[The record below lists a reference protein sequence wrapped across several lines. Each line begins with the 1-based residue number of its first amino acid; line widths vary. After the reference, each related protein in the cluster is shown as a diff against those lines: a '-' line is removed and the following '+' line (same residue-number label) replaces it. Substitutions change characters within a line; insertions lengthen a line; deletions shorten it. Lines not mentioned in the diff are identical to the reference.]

1 MKKFKKLEFTFDDF
15 TFNLNN
21 ENGYNTS
28 KNHAFAE
35 AGKEGKECMNLNIEL
50 EPKYQGN
57 FIVVLSYNGYVLN
70 IFKLNISSKANLKGI
85 SYYRDQIS
93 YGQYE
98 IPDLQERLNQ
108 AINSLDR
115 LGVDNFDGI

>member
-1 MKKFKKLEFTFDDF
+1 
-15 TFNLNN
+15 
-21 ENGYNTS
+21 
-28 KNHAFAE
+28 
-35 AGKEGKECMNLNIEL
+35 MNLNIEL